1 MKLDVLDLTFSYA
14 SASILDR
21 LTFSVEEGD
30 RVAILG
36 PNGTGKSTLL
46 KCIDGIL
53 KGQKGSVFY
62 DEEEI
67 KKISPLRRARRVG
80 YVPQECDFP
89 DSTTVFDG
97 VLLGRRPHLRFEITD
112 HDLALTNGMLERL
125 GLSDLALRHMNELSG
140 GERQKTA
147 IARALV
153 GQPEL
158 LLLDE
163 PTSNLDIKNQSETIR
178 LIKEIAERENLT
190 VVATM
195 HDVNLALRFAD
206 KFVFMKDQA
215 VYACGGEEIVTK
227 ETIGAVYDMEA
238 EVENFHG
245 RKIILPL

>member
-1 MKLDVLDLTFSYA
+1 MKLDVFDLTFSYA
-14 SASILDR
+14 SVPILDH

-53 KGQKGSVFY
+53 KGQKGSVFF
-62 DEEEI
+62 DEEDI
-67 KKISPLRRARRVG
+67 KRIPPIRRARRVG
-80 YVPQECDFP
+80 YVPQECAFP
-89 DSTTVFDG
+89 DSTAVFDG
-97 VLLGRRPHLRFEITD
+97 VLLGRKPHFRFEATD
-112 HDLALTNGMLERL
+112 IDLKLTSDMLERL
-125 GLSDLALRHMNELSG
+125 GISDLALRHMNELSG

-153 GQPEL
+153 GRPEL

-163 PTSNLDIKNQSETIR
+163 PTSNLDLKNQLEVIN
-178 LIKEIAERENLT
+178 LIKEIAEKENLT
-190 VVATM
+190 VIATM

-206 KFVFMKDQA
+206 KFVFMKDRA
-215 VYACGGEEIVTK
+215 VYACGGEDIVTRKMIK
-227 ETIGAVYDMEA
+227 EVYDMEA
-238 EVENFHG
+238 EVDYFHG